1 MGRLSQ
7 DRFDVVVVGGGV
19 QGLTSALELARS
31 GRRVC
36 VLEAGDFMQG
46 TSHGNAGLLCP
57 SYVTPIASP
66 RALVAALAWLVRREG
81 PLTLSRRP
89 WEPEMARWLARF
101 LRACADARRTEATR
115 LLARL
120 ARLSIDWYDAFAAQ
134 GADFGFAR
142 AGWLYVYNT
151 AAGLAEGV
159 RHARRMRDAGVPS
172 HVLSP
177 AEAKEAEP
185 VLRAPVGAIHYPA
198 DAHLDPHAFIA
209 VATRRARSAG
219 IDLVGGAC
227 VTAIVPSGSRVRLVC
242 AAREVEASHVV
253 LAAGA
258 RTAALARGLGT
269 RLPILPAR
277 GHSATLNVEHGPRA
291 PLLLAEAHIVLT
303 PMAQRLRMTGALELG
318 SVDSRPDLAMLSA
331 MAGNVTR
338 YIEAGMPGVVDGW
351 VGFRPLT
358 PDGLPIVGA
367 LRSDARVIVSSGH
380 GTLGMTLAPATA
392 QVVREA
398 VEGRMEP
405 AMLSPKR
412 FGA

>member
-1 MGRLSQ
+1 VGQLTGN
-7 DRFDVVVVGGGV
+7 RFDVAVVGGGV
-19 QGLTSALELARS
+19 QGLTSALELART

-36 VLEAGDFMQG
+36 VLDALDFTQG

-89 WEPEMARWLARF
+89 WEPEMARWIARF
-101 LRACADARRTEATR
+101 LRACADARRVEATR

-120 ARLSIDWYDAFAAQ
+120 ARASVDWYDAFAAQ

-142 AGWLYVYNT
+142 AGWLYVYDT
-151 AAGLAEGV
+151 AVGLAEGM
-159 RHARRMRDAGVPS
+159 RHARSMAGAGVAS
-172 HVLSP
+172 HVLSA
-177 AEAKEAEP
+177 AEARELEP
-185 VLRAPVGAIHYPA
+185 ALREPIGAIHYPA

-209 VATRRARSAG
+209 AATHRAGAAG
-219 IDLVGGAC
+219 IELVGGAH
-227 VTAIVPSGSRVRLVC
+227 VTAIVPHATSLTLVC
-242 AAREVEASHVV
+242 NAGDVVASHVI

-258 RTAALARGLGT
+258 HSAALAESLGS

-277 GHSATLNVEHGPRA
+277 GHSATLKVEHAPRT

-303 PMAQRLRMTGALELG
+303 PTAQRLRMTSGLELG
-318 SVDSRPDLAMLSA
+318 SVDPQPDAAALSA
-331 MAGNVTR
+331 MAAKVSR
-338 YIEAGMPGVVDGW
+338 YIDADTPTVVDPW

-367 LRSDARVIVSSGH
+367 LKRDARVIVTSGH

-392 QVVREA
+392 QVVREV
-398 VEGRMEP
+398 VEGRPEP
-405 AMLSPKR
+405 PLLSPKR
-412 FGA
+412 FGV